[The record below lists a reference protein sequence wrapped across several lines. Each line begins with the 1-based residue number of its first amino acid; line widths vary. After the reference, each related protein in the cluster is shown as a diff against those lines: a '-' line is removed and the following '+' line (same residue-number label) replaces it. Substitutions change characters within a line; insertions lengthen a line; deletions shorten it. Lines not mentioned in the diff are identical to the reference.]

1 MANTGTDVT
10 EDVMRQIALSN
21 GLLDVKM
28 FAGNEIWSGLKL
40 VIPLKI
46 EKQFLTMTTR
56 FENIEVK
63 KLIGK
68 RLKMSFTG
76 DKTADLWKAFMPVRH
91 AIKNHMGT
99 DLYSLQVYAPGFFN
113 PFDPAAEFE
122 KWAAVEV
129 PDYNTIPFGME
140 TLTLPAGLYAV
151 FLYKG
156 EGGRAAT
163 KAFQYIFETW
173 LPNSGYVLDDRPH
186 FELLGAK
193 FQNAHPD
200 SEEEIWIPVKQ
211 VTE

>member
-1 MANTGTDVT
+1 MTA
-10 EDVMRQIALSN
+10 R
-21 GLLDVKM
+21 
-28 FAGNEIWSGLKL
+28 
-40 VIPLKI
+40 I
-46 EKQFLTMTTR
+46 EKL
-56 FENIEVK
+56 EAK

-68 RLKMSFTG
+68 RLNMSFSG
-76 DKTADLWKAFMPVRH
+76 DKTADLWKTFMPVRH
-91 AIKNHMGT
+91 AIKNHMDA

-113 PFDPAAEFE
+113 HFDPTAEFE

-129 PDYNTIPFGME
+129 PDFNTIPSEME
-140 TLTLPAGLYAV
+140 TLILPEGLYAV

-156 EGGRAAT
+156 EGGHAAT

-173 LPNSGYVLDDRPH
+173 LPNSRYVLDDRPH

-193 FQNAHPD
+193 FQNAHPE